1 MKYLSRQMPG
11 PSVLNKFDYRRD
23 DWNSLSSNDKK
34 EIWEEIIKMQ
44 GKLCAYC
51 EKKIEHHK
59 SGG

>member
-51 EKKIEHHK
+51 EKK
-59 SGG
+59 